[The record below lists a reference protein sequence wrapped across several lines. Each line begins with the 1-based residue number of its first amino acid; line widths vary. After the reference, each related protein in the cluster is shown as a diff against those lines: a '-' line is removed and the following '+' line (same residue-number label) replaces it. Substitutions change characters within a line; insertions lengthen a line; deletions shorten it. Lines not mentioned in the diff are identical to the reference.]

1 MTSPMRSATA
11 VLVVD
16 DDPAVAAEHAR
27 LLRSI
32 GGRAEVET
40 VPENVEGRLAR
51 DPGIELLLL
60 DLRMPGMSGLELL
73 QRIRLRRPD
82 VGIVMATVVNDV
94 EPAVQAIKSG
104 AYNYLLKPLQAEPLA
119 RVLESWASNR
129 PAPLVD
135 DPRFRGFVTRDPAF
149 KEIFR
154 RLAAFAG
161 QDVPVL
167 VEGETGT
174 GKELAAQLVHALSPR
189 GGERF
194 LAVNMAA
201 FQPTLFESE
210 LFGHVRGAFTGATR
224 DRVGRFEEA
233 GAGTLFLD
241 EIGELDLES
250 QRKLLRA
257 LETRRYARVG
267 ESAERTFAARL
278 VLATNLDLRDEVA
291 AGRFREDLYY
301 RISGYAVKLPPL
313 RERPG
318 DVELLAG
325 YFLRKY
331 ACQFGRAVESISG
344 EAALAL
350 AAYDYPG
357 NVRELESVVSS
368 ALLLEPSRTLSKDS
382 LPRHLV
388 AAAAAPEDAGDLER
402 ARFEAVRKALAEHQG
417 NQTRAAAKLGVARQT
432 LNVLLKR
439 YRERGWIS

>member
-1 MTSPMRSATA
+1 MTT

-16 DDPAVAAEHAR
+16 DDPAVAEEHAR
-27 LLRSI
+27 LLRAI
-32 GGRAEVET
+32 GCRAEVET
-40 VPENVEGRLAR
+40 LPENVEGRLAR
-51 DPGIELLLL
+51 DPEIGLLLL
-60 DLRMPGMSGLELL
+60 DLRMPGMSGLDLL
-73 QRIRLRRPD
+73 RQVRIRRPD
-82 VGIVMATVVNDV
+82 VGVVMATVVNDV
-94 EPAVQAIKSG
+94 EPAVVAIKSG

-119 RVLESWASNR
+119 RVVESWVSNR

-135 DPRFRGFVTRDPAF
+135 DPRFAGFVTRDPAF

-167 VEGETGT
+167 LEGETGT

-210 LFGHVRGAFTGATR
+210 LFGHARGAFTGATR
-224 DRVGRFEEA
+224 DRAGRFEEA

-250 QRKLLRA
+250 QRKLLRV
-257 LETRRYARVG
+257 LQTKTYARVG
-267 ESAERTFAARL
+267 ESAERPLAARV
-278 VLATNLDLRDEVA
+278 VLATNLELREEVA

-301 RISGYAVKLPPL
+301 RISGYGVKLPPL

-331 ACQFGRAVESISG
+331 ASQFGRAVDSLSS
-344 EAALAL
+344 EAAAAL

-357 NVRELESVVSS
+357 NVRELESVISS

-382 LPRHLV
+382 LPRHL
-388 AAAAAPEDAGDLER
+388 AAAPADAGDLER
-402 ARFEAVRKALAEHQG
+402 ARFDAVRKALSEQQG
-417 NQTRAAAKLGVARQT
+417 NQTRAAAKLGIARQT

-439 YRERGWIS
+439 YREKGWMS